1 MVGTYL
7 QWESLPMILSTNI
20 TFEEQGRDE
29 KEELVAI
36 LNQLVDLFHG
46 GLGKV

>member
-7 QWESLPMILSTNI
+7 QWESLPMIISTNI
-20 TFEEQGRDE
+20 TFEEHGRDE

-36 LNQLVDLFHG
+36 LNRLVHLSHG
-46 GLGKV
+46 GLVMR